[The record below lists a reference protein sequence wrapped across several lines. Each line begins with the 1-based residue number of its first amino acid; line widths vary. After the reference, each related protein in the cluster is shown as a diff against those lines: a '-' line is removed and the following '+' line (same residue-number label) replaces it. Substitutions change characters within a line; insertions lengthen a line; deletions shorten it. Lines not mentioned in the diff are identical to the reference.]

1 MLREDTE
8 AQDPR
13 DRDIVADA
21 PRCGSRTHVG
31 VWGARPTLR
40 GGALDKAIGADRDAP
55 MAALEAM
62 TYLAAAM
69 AITSL
74 T

>member
-1 MLREDTE
+1 M
-8 AQDPR
+8 QQ
-13 DRDIVADA
+13 
-21 PRCGSRTHVG
+21 G
-31 VWGARPTLR
+31 VLGARPTLR

-74 T
+74 A